1 MHRGRVDA
9 WARMECLGIRPD
21 VLLRTEAHYRVQ
33 GGRDHAMSLRGKGLK
48 GQQRHHA
55 LFSNVTDDVMLSAV
69 RGENR
74 RGYASGTLRQRQKQ
88 PPRQRT
94 IAYLGSLPEEGASA
108 QERAQ
113 FWAGLLPRLN
123 RLRLEPAAFDHIVA
137 QLVAVVPPPTR
148 RELAPADRSEA
159 ERAAKHAA
167 WKAPAHGCAHC
178 CTPAA
183 THL

>member
-1 MHRGRVDA
+1 VHRGRVDA

-21 VLLRTEAHYRVQ
+21 VLLNREALLGMGLQ
-33 GGRDHAMSLRGKGLK
+33 GRRDHAMSLRGKGLK
-48 GQQRHHA
+48 GQQRRHA

-94 IAYLGSLPEEGASA
+94 IAYLGTIPEEGASA

-167 WKAPAHGCAHC
+167 WKAPWRCRRVHS
-178 CTPAA
+178 
-183 THL
+183 